1 MTDEP
6 DRTVNDGFTDEGDID
21 GLIAALEQEV
31 VGAQENA
38 AVQVEVSSGSVS
50 KAQET
55 TRKFVIITLLAVYVL
70 ALLTYSG
77 WVIIAPPTIDG
88 YICAD
93 QAAQNA
99 NLCVGRWTQT
109 TEALKD
115 VVVTWILPVLTLT
128 IGYYFGKNMDGDA

>member
-1 MTDEP
+1 MTNDP
-6 DRTVNDGFTDEGDID
+6 DRAVNGGLTSEGDID

-38 AVQVEVSSGSVS
+38 AIQVEVSGGSVS
-50 KAQET
+50 RAQET

-70 ALLTYSG
+70 ALVTYSG
-77 WVIIAPPTIDG
+77 WVILAPPTIDG

-93 QAAQNA
+93 QAAQEA

-128 IGYYFGKNMDGDA
+128 IGYYFGKNVDGDA